1 MLYSMQI
8 VLYNIA
14 MDNLEYVYGGE
25 YGKRGYLNEDF
36 RIFIIKDKRKED
48 FEFHYHDFDKI
59 VFFISGDVKYIIEGK
74 EYRLQPYDL
83 LLVPQGDIHK
93 PIINP
98 EKEYERIIIWI
109 NNSFFEQNKELRLCF
124 QKVKEQKLNLFRS
137 SVGECARLL
146 KSITENRSDMFAAEL
161 MEISL
166 FIQLM
171 IVINRIALDNDAA
184 VQFYSD
190 KAVDKII
197 EYINDR
203 LFDELSIDGIAEA
216 FYISRYHLMHKFK
229 AATGK
234 TVYSYIQTKRLQNA
248 MKLLNEGFS
257 AKEACFESGYR
268 DYSVFLKA
276 FKKEFGATPAEI
288 KNIN

>member
-1 MLYSMQI
+1 
-8 VLYNIA
+8 
-14 MDNLEYVYGGE
+14 MDNSEYVYGGE

-36 RIFIIKDKRKED
+36 RIFNIKDKRKED

-124 QKVKEQKLNLFRS
+124 QKVKEQKLNLIRS
-137 SVGECARLL
+137 SAGECARLL
-146 KSITENRSDMFAAEL
+146 KSLTENRSDMFAAEL
-161 MEISL
+161 MESSL

-171 IVINRIALDNDAA
+171 IVINRVVLDNGAA

-190 KAVDKII
+190 KAIDKII

-203 LFDELSIDGIAEA
+203 LFDELSIDGIAET

-276 FKKEFGATPAEI
+276 FKKEFGATPSEI